1 MKTIKLNLVALI
13 FLICAAVTANIANAE
28 RKTLVLAADYWC
40 PYNCMPDDKN
50 PGYLI
55 ELVKRAL
62 YIYGVDI
69 EYRMMPWNVALMKM
83 EDGEIDGLIGI
94 SNIRGKE
101 LIATGLPLESSVTS
115 TFSRAD
121 TEWVYD
127 GLDSLRGKKI
137 GIIMDYAMDESIS
150 HYVSINYPKDPGSFI
165 IEDGDLAVIE
175 AINDLIEGRS
185 DVYIED
191 KRVVKNY
198 IKENGKEEYIRD
210 SGKVDNVDLPIYVA
224 FSKKI
229 PDIKQ
234 YVKNLEEGI
243 ASLKATGEYEELR
256 EKYQMDQ

>member
-1 MKTIKLNLVALI
+1 MKTIKLNAIALI
-13 FLICAAVTANIANAE
+13 FLICTLASVNNASAE

-94 SNIRGKE
+94 SDTRGKD
-101 LIATGLPLESSVTS
+101 LVTTGLPLEKSVTS

-137 GIIMDYAMDESIS
+137 SIIMDYAIDESIS
-150 HYVSINYPKDPGSFI
+150 HYVSINYPKDPGAFI

-175 AINDLIEGRS
+175 AINDLIEGKS

-191 KRVVKNY
+191 RRVVKHY
-198 IKENGKEEYIRD
+198 LKENGKEKDVRD

-229 PDIKQ
+229 PNIKE
-234 YVKNLEEGI
+234 YIKNLEEGI

-256 EKYQMDQ
+256 DKYHMDQ